1 MRTSIATVCL
11 SGTIVDKLHAA
22 ADAGFDAVE
31 IFEPDLVVAQQ
42 SPEELRALSD
52 RLGLELS
59 LYQPFRDAEGV
70 SDDAFRAVLHR
81 AEAKFELMERL
92 GIDTVL
98 VCSNVATATVDDDAV
113 SAAQLSRLAD
123 RAAERGMRIACEA
136 LAWGRFVDDY
146 RRSWR
151 IVELAGH
158 EALGVCLDSFH
169 ILSRGHDPAGIESIP
184 GEKVFFVQLADAPLL
199 SLDVLSWSRH
209 HRLFPGEGGFDLPAY
224 LGHVVR
230 GGYRGPLSLEVFNDT
245 FRQTDAWRTA
255 RHAHRSLRVLE
266 DATARLLASASGA
279 SEFAAATGAAT
290 AAAAGLATVTAVP
303 EPRGFDFVEIKAE
316 NTDAVAVLL
325 EQLGF
330 AFAGQHRTK
339 EVRLWAQG
347 DARVILNEQQSR
359 GREPAIAAV
368 GIDVADPA
376 AAASRASALSVARAF
391 RRTSAQDQDLPAV
404 VAPDG
409 TEIFWSTTTP
419 GSAAPDWVAEFTGGF
434 GTGDPA
440 IRGIDHVNLAQP
452 AADFDEAVLFYG
464 SLLALRLSATTEVA
478 GPVGLVRSQ
487 VVRSR
492 DGSVRFALNVAP
504 SLSERDSTPDA
515 RPFAQHVAISCTD
528 VVGLARRARER
539 GLRFLPVPANY
550 YEDLAARFDLAADR
564 IAELRSLDLLY
575 DRDADGEFVH
585 FYTPTL
591 GSVFIELVQRV
602 GGYDGYGA
610 GNAPVRMAAQH
621 AAA

>member
-31 IFEPDLVVAQQ
+31 IFEPDLVAAQQ

-52 RLGLELS
+52 RLGLELA

-70 SDDAFRAVLHR
+70 TEEAFRAVLHR
-81 AEAKFELMERL
+81 AEAKFELMGRL
-92 GIDTVL
+92 GIDSVL
-98 VCSNVATATVDDDAV
+98 MCSNVATATIDDDAV
-113 SAAQLSRLAD
+113 SASQLSRLAD
-123 RAAERGMRIACEA
+123 LAATRGMRIAYEA

-151 IVELAGH
+151 IVELADH

-169 ILSRGHDPAGIESIP
+169 ILSRGHDPAGIERIP
-184 GEKVFFVQLADAPLL
+184 GEKIFFVQLADAPLL
-199 SLDVLSWSRH
+199 SMDALSWSRH
-209 HRLFPGEGGFDLPAY
+209 HRLFPSEGGFDLPAF
-224 LGHVVR
+224 LANVVR
-230 GGYRGPLSLEVFNDT
+230 AGYRGPLSLEVFNDT

-266 DATARLLASASGA
+266 DATARLLAG
-279 SEFAAATGAAT
+279 EPAAEA
-290 AAAAGLATVTAVP
+290 LSTVTAVP
-303 EPRGFDFVEIKAE
+303 APCGFDFVEIKSE
-316 NTDAVAVLL
+316 NTDDVAALL
-325 EQLGF
+325 ERLGF

-339 EVRLWAQG
+339 TVRLWSQG
-347 DARVILNEQQSR
+347 GARIVLNEQQAR
-359 GREPAIAAV
+359 GLEPSIAAV
-368 GIDVADPA
+368 GLDVADA
-376 AAASRASALSVARAF
+376 GAAASRASELRVAPAF
-391 RRTSAQDQDLPAV
+391 RRTNAQDQELPAV
-404 VAPDG
+404 IAPDG
-409 TEIFWSTTTP
+409 TEIFWSTAP
-419 GSAAPDWVAEFTGGF
+419 PASAAPDWAAEFTGGF
-434 GTGDPA
+434 GDGDPA
-440 IRGIDHVNLAQP
+440 IGRIDHVNLVQR

-464 SLLALRLSATTEVA
+464 SLLALRPSVTTEVA

-492 DGSVRFALNVAP
+492 DGGVRFALNVAP
-504 SLSERDSTPDA
+504 SLSERDTTPGA
-515 RPFAQHVAISCTD
+515 RPFAQHVAISCSD
-528 VVGLARRARER
+528 VVGLARRARVR

-550 YEDLAARFDLAADR
+550 YEDLAARFALDAER

-585 FYTPTL
+585 FYTPTV
-591 GSVFIELVQRV
+591 GGVFIELVQRF

-610 GNAPVRMAAQH
+610 ANAPVRMAAQH
-621 AAA
+621 TAG